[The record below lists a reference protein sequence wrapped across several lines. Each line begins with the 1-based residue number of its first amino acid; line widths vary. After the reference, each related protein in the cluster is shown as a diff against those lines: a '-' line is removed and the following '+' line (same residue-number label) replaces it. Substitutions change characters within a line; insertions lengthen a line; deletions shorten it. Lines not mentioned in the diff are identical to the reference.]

1 MLKRRVRDCIDP
13 ERGLG
18 HVDGVKA
25 TVASTSTS
33 RAEGHEDARSK
44 EGEGKSG
51 EKNGNGDGGEGG
63 DGRAGEGTDAAD
75 ERDRRDAQGG
85 RDGKDKRDVGRVVGR
100 CADCG

>member
-25 TVASTSTS
+25 TVALASTSTS

-44 EGEGKSG
+44 EGEGRSG
-51 EKNGNGDGGEGG
+51 AKDGDSDGGEGG
-63 DGRAGEGTDAAD
+63 DARAGEGTDGANGK
-75 ERDRRDAQGG
+75 DAQGG
-85 RDGKDKRDVGRVVGR
+85 RDGKDKRDVDRVVGR
-100 CADCG
+100 CADCS